1 MCQRVECGATLA
13 HRKWPLPV
21 VHEDVRL
28 PQLVRGYPQ
37 VLDAAVLALVPAQ
50 VVVVPLL
57 KCTTRYATQ
66 IFEPAIFALLARAA
80 RTNEEIMKFE
90 NAKVHQKTRNNQS
103 YNKCFRHASI

>member
-66 IFEPAIFALLARAA
+66 IFAPLFALLSRAR
-80 RTNEEIMKFE
+80 RTHQRGNNEI
-90 NAKVHQKTRNNQS
+90 
-103 YNKCFRHASI
+103 